1 MFKVTV
7 THRDDNTK
15 ETEVVGGFDA
25 PDLKSVFMKI
35 RKQII
40 KMEDD
45 GKQNYWCMKSNI
57 IVIFWDGENNRDY
70 TTWKIK
76 EIAGE

>member
-1 MFKVTV
+1 
-7 THRDDNTK
+7 
-15 ETEVVGGFDA
+15 
-25 PDLKSVFMKI
+25 
-35 RKQII
+35 
-40 KMEDD
+40 MEDD
-45 GKQNYWCMKSNI
+45 GKQNYWCMKGNI